1 VRCAAHTP
9 VARSSRRWYTAST
22 TDTTTSSDIVV
33 AVDANGADLGPAE
46 VAAGAVLAAE
56 QGARV
61 LLFGPAAE
69 IAGSGMPDGIEVV
82 DAPVSIAKSADPAR
96 AARATPEASI
106 VQAARAVA
114 EGRAQ
119 ALVCAG
125 GTGAALA
132 AGLFNIKRASGI
144 HRPALALPLPIPGRA
159 GGHTVTL
166 LDVGANA
173 QARPEHLVQFAFMG
187 AALAQAVLGVAR
199 PRVALLANGEEDSR
213 GGPLVLE
220 AAAQLRE
227 RLSVEEPVAR
237 AREDSAA
244 QSTARTR
251 GDSGQPREHLSVE
264 GPAARAREGRS
275 PAPDRLAMEFVGNV
289 EGGDVT
295 SGAADVIVTDGFTGN
310 IALKLIEG
318 VSQTMLVSI
327 RAAAE
332 STRRA
337 QLGGVLMRPALRAF
351 RDEIDPEAQGG
362 AYLLGLRRLGIVPHG
377 RFTRRGFAQAILR
390 AERGA
395 REDVVGVT
403 HGALEHAGALRRVPA
418 AASPSAA
425 DASLP
430 GNDF

>member
-1 VRCAAHTP
+1 
-9 VARSSRRWYTAST
+9 
-22 TDTTTSSDIVV
+22 
-33 AVDANGADLGPAE
+33 
-46 VAAGAVLAAE
+46 VAAGAALAAE
-56 QGARV
+56 QGVRV
-61 LLFGPAAE
+61 LLFGPTAE
-69 IAGSGMPDGIEVV
+69 LGAQPAGVVVV

-96 AARATPEASI
+96 AARATPDASI

-114 EGRAQ
+114 DGRAQ

-132 AGLFNIKRASGI
+132 AGLFNVKRASGI
-144 HRPALALPLPIPGRA
+144 LRPALALPLPVPGRTGGRA

-187 AALAQAVLGVAR
+187 AALAHAVLGVAR
-199 PRVALLANGEEDSR
+199 PRVALLSNGEEHAR

-227 RLSVEEPVAR
+227 RLSA
-237 AREDSAA
+237 ED
-244 QSTARTR
+244 
-251 GDSGQPREHLSVE
+251 
-264 GPAARAREGRS
+264 PAARARTER
-275 PAPDRLAMEFVGNV
+275 PLARETLPLEFVGNV
-289 EGGDVT
+289 EGHDVT

-318 VSQTMLVSI
+318 VSQTMLESI

-332 STRRA
+332 SSPRA
-337 QLGGVLMRPALRAF
+337 QLGGLLLAPALRAF
-351 RDEIDPEAQGG
+351 RDEIDPEGQGG
-362 AYLLGLRRLGIVPHG
+362 AYLLGLRRLGVVPHG

-390 AERGA
+390 AAQGA
-395 REDVVGVT
+395 REDVVGRT
-403 HGALEHAGALRRVPA
+403 HAALQRAGALREGPGE
-418 AASPSAA
+418 SSSSAR